1 MKALSSFWRAG
12 LVFAWAVGSPWASAG
27 PVVQPGSSYEL
38 LLYQANNVGSPAR
51 STFSFDGAAQT
62 FNFAPAPGG
71 LVTVTVQESQTDL
84 GGGRASIDIGLS
96 FTGGDPYPGT
106 TFSGF
111 GLGVGVGTAPGDVLD
126 LTGPVGLSAAVL
138 SGVAGDGSLLS
149 FDLMS
154 EYQRLGSG
162 APWTGALF
170 GLGRDPFGRVANYFM
185 DMQFGGVGLRQMNL
199 HFETRAFNSV
209 SSSGTTPLLALGL
222 GLGQLVLGLGRRR
235 A

>member
-1 MKALSSFWRAG
+1 M
-12 LVFAWAVGSPWASAG
+12 
-27 PVVQPGSSYEL
+27 
-38 LLYQANNVGSPAR
+38 
-51 STFSFDGAAQT
+51 
-62 FNFAPAPGG
+62 
-71 LVTVTVQESQTDL
+71 
-84 GGGRASIDIGLS
+84 
-96 FTGGDPYPGT
+96 
-106 TFSGF
+106 
-111 GLGVGVGTAPGDVLD
+111 LD

-170 GLGRDPFGRVANYFM
+170 GLGRDAFGRVANYFM

-209 SSSGTTPLLALGL
+209 SSPGTTPLLALGL
-222 GLGQLVLGLGRRR
+222 GLLALGLGRRR

>member
-12 LVFAWAVGSPWASAG
+12 LVFAWVVGSPWASAG
-27 PVVQPGSSYEL
+27 PVVQSGSSYEL
-38 LLYQANNVGSPAR
+38 LLYQGSDLGSPAR
-51 STFSFDGAAQT
+51 STLSFDGAAQT

-71 LVTVTVQESQTDL
+71 LVTVTVLESQTDL
-84 GGGRASIDIGLS
+84 GGGRASIDISLG

-106 TFSGF
+106 SFSGF
-111 GLGVGVGTAPGDVLD
+111 GLGVGVGTALGDVLD
-126 LTGPVGLSAAVL
+126 LTGPVALSAAVL

-149 FDLMS
+149 VDLMAD
-154 EYQRLGSG
+154 YQLLGSG

-170 GLGRDPFGRVANYFM
+170 GLGRDPFGRVVNYFM

-209 SSSGTTPLLALGL
+209 SSPGTTPLLALGL
-222 GLGQLVLGLGRRR
+222 GLLALGLGRRR